1 MKTKYFKLA
10 SICLVSLFLLSSC
23 LGDLDTLPLDDNELV
38 GEKVY
43 STPEGY
49 IGVLAK
55 CYASLIQTGQKGGDG
70 GNGDVPGIDE
80 GYSGYT
86 RALFYLQEACTDE
99 IVFHSGGSHGSLS
112 LLYMNWDPSTK
123 IICYSYYRLYMA
135 INYCNEFLRE
145 STEGK
150 LKDRGVYDALQA
162 EMPYYRA
169 EARFIRAY
177 CYSMICD
184 LYGSGPFIDET
195 NLRLCDFRNGR
206 TDNLAERTEAE

>member
-70 GNGDVPGIDE
+70 GNGDVPE
-80 GYSGYT
+80 K
-86 RALFYLQEACTDE
+86 
-99 IVFHSGGSHGSLS
+99 SLTWVP
-112 LLYMNWDPSTK
+112 NWVSSKRVVPGLAT
-123 IICYSYYRLYMA
+123 
-135 INYCNEFLRE
+135 
-145 STEGK
+145 
-150 LKDRGVYDALQA
+150 
-162 EMPYYRA
+162 
-169 EARFIRAY
+169 
-177 CYSMICD
+177 MI
-184 LYGSGPFIDET
+184 P
-195 NLRLCDFRNGR
+195 R
-206 TDNLAERTEAE
+206 

>member
-86 RALFYLQEACTDE
+86 RLC
-99 IVFHSGGSHGSLS
+99 S
-112 LLYMNWDPSTK
+112 
-123 IICYSYYRLYMA
+123 ICKRLVRMRSFSIPVA
-135 INYCNEFLRE
+135 VMEVCHCCI
-145 STEGK
+145 
-150 LKDRGVYDALQA
+150 
-162 EMPYYRA
+162 
-169 EARFIRAY
+169 
-177 CYSMICD
+177 
-184 LYGSGPFIDET
+184 
-195 NLRLCDFRNGR
+195 
-206 TDNLAERTEAE
+206 

>member
-1 MKTKYFKLA
+1 MKTKYFKLV

-162 EMPYYRA
+162 EMPYYLSL
-169 EARFIRAY
+169 IH
-177 CYSMICD
+177 I
-184 LYGSGPFIDET
+184 
-195 NLRLCDFRNGR
+195 
-206 TDNLAERTEAE
+206 

>member
-86 RALFYLQEACTDE
+86 RALFYQPVGDVGVYLLFGDVEVERGVFFPFVSSLGLQADGDGRCGVYEPFPFGGTDGYLPVAGCDGSFFIACPVYGPETGGMAAVRQGEAW
-99 IVFHSGGSHGSLS
+99 GSHVRGKR
-112 LLYMNWDPSTK
+112 DFG
-123 IICYSYYRLYMA
+123 IIGRYGRPATGMA
-135 INYCNEFLRE
+135 VDMYVL
-145 STEGK
+145 
-150 LKDRGVYDALQA
+150 
-162 EMPYYRA
+162 
-169 EARFIRAY
+169 
-177 CYSMICD
+177 
-184 LYGSGPFIDET
+184 
-195 NLRLCDFRNGR
+195 
-206 TDNLAERTEAE
+206 

>member
-70 GNGDVPGIDE
+70 GNGDVPGIEDRK
-80 GYSGYT
+80 ST
-86 RALFYLQEACTDE
+86 RLN
-99 IVFHSGGSHGSLS
+99 SSHRIQSR
-112 LLYMNWDPSTK
+112 MPS
-123 IICYSYYRLYMA
+123 SA
-135 INYCNEFLRE
+135 
-145 STEGK
+145 
-150 LKDRGVYDALQA
+150 
-162 EMPYYRA
+162 
-169 EARFIRAY
+169 
-177 CYSMICD
+177 
-184 LYGSGPFIDET
+184 
-195 NLRLCDFRNGR
+195 
-206 TDNLAERTEAE
+206 

>member
-70 GNGDVPGIDE
+70 GNGDVPGIDRCSYQYRYKFP
-80 GYSGYT
+80 GQDRY
-86 RALFYLQEACTDE
+86 
-99 IVFHSGGSHGSLS
+99 SLS
-112 LLYMNWDPSTK
+112 
-123 IICYSYYRLYMA
+123 
-135 INYCNEFLRE
+135 
-145 STEGK
+145 
-150 LKDRGVYDALQA
+150 VYIHS
-162 EMPYYRA
+162 
-169 EARFIRAY
+169 AR
-177 CYSMICD
+177 
-184 LYGSGPFIDET
+184 
-195 NLRLCDFRNGR
+195 
-206 TDNLAERTEAE
+206 

>member
-10 SICLVSLFLLSSC
+10 SICLVSFFLLSSC

-99 IVFHSGGSHGSLS
+99 IVLHSGGSHGSL
-112 LLYMNWDPSTK
+112 
-123 IICYSYYRLYMA
+123 
-135 INYCNEFLRE
+135 
-145 STEGK
+145 
-150 LKDRGVYDALQA
+150 
-162 EMPYYRA
+162 
-169 EARFIRAY
+169 
-177 CYSMICD
+177 
-184 LYGSGPFIDET
+184 
-195 NLRLCDFRNGR
+195 
-206 TDNLAERTEAE
+206 

>member
-70 GNGDVPGIDE
+70 GNGDVPQPDCG
-80 GYSGYT
+80 
-86 RALFYLQEACTDE
+86 QPHC
-99 IVFHSGGSHGSLS
+99 H
-112 LLYMNWDPSTK
+112 LL
-123 IICYSYYRLYMA
+123 L
-135 INYCNEFLRE
+135 
-145 STEGK
+145 
-150 LKDRGVYDALQA
+150 
-162 EMPYYRA
+162 
-169 EARFIRAY
+169 
-177 CYSMICD
+177 
-184 LYGSGPFIDET
+184 
-195 NLRLCDFRNGR
+195 
-206 TDNLAERTEAE
+206 